1 MGTLT
6 IAAAQFAPVD
16 DPVANLETV
25 RTAAADAGA
34 RGAALLVTPEYSSYF
49 TADIDDRFVA
59 AAQPLDGPFVSGLRD
74 IARDTGVALIVG
86 IAETTDAERTDAET
100 TEAATTD
107 AATADEPTRFRN
119 TLVAVL
125 PTGELAATYRKVH
138 LYDAFGSRESD
149 RIESGDPEQLPV
161 FELEGLRIGLE
172 TCYDLRFPEVT
183 RRLAAP
189 EHGAA
194 DVVVLPAEWVR
205 GPGKEHHWRTLLTA
219 RAIENTV
226 WVVGVGQTPPIGI
239 GASVVLDPSGVAVA
253 SAGFTPGTL
262 VATVDTAVTEAVR
275 QVNPSLA
282 LRRYD
287 VALRAQPG
295 GAARP

>member
-16 DPVANLETV
+16 DPAANLETV
-25 RTAAADAGA
+25 RTAAAEAAA
-34 RGAALLVTPEYSSYF
+34 RGADLLVTPEYTSYF

-59 AAQPLDGPFVSGLRD
+59 AAQPLDGPFVTGLQA
-74 IARDTGVALIVG
+74 IARETGVALVVG
-86 IAETTDAERTDAET
+86 IAETTEAAEA
-100 TEAATTD
+100 TEATD
-107 AATADEPTRFRN
+107 AADRFRN

-125 PTGELAATYRKVH
+125 PSGELAATYRKVH

-149 RIESGDPEQLPV
+149 HIESGDPEQLPV
-161 FELEGLRIGLE
+161 FELAGVRIGLE

-189 EHGAA
+189 EHGAS

-239 GASVVLDPSGVAVA
+239 GGSVVIDPSGVAVV
-253 SAGFTPGTL
+253 SAGATPGLLT
-262 VATVDTAVTEAVR
+262 ATIDTAVTDAVR
-275 QVNPSLA
+275 QVNPSLS

-287 VALRAQPG
+287 VALRHRPG
-295 GAARP
+295 GTAHR

>member
-16 DPVANLETV
+16 DPAANLETV
-25 RTAAADAGA
+25 RTAAADAAA

-86 IAETTDAERTDAET
+86 IAETTDAE
-100 TEAATTD
+100 TTD
-107 AATADEPTRFRN
+107 AATPAGPTRFRN

-161 FELEGLRIGLE
+161 FEFDGVRIGLE

-183 RRLAAP
+183 RRLAAS
-189 EHGAA
+189 EQGAA

-253 SAGFTPGTL
+253 SAGSTPGTL
-262 VATVDTAVTEAVR
+262 VATVDTAVTDAVR
-275 QVNPSLA
+275 KVNPSLA

-295 GAARP
+295 GTARP

>member
-6 IAAAQFAPVD
+6 IAAAQFAPAD
-16 DPVANLETV
+16 DSAANLETV
-25 RTAAADAGA
+25 RAAAVDAAA
-34 RGAALLVTPEYSSYF
+34 RGAALLVTPEYSSFF
-49 TADIDDRFVA
+49 TAEIDDRFVA
-59 AAQPLDGPFVSGLRD
+59 AAQPLDGPFVSGLQD
-74 IARDTGVALIVG
+74 IARDTGVALVVG
-86 IAETTDAERTDAET
+86 IAET
-100 TEAATTD
+100 TEAATTE
-107 AATADEPTRFRN
+107 AATTGAATTAGPARFRN

-161 FELEGLRIGLE
+161 FELEGVRIGLE

-253 SAGFTPGTL
+253 AAGSTPGTL
-262 VATVDTAVTEAVR
+262 VATVDTAVTDAVR
-275 QVNPSLA
+275 RVNPSLG

-287 VALRAQPG
+287 VALRALPG
-295 GAARP
+295 GAARR